1 LYDGDTTLQEKPKQ
15 QHRSTAVYVLM
26 LINLIVFVL
35 DKVMKN
41 PIISRQFYLFH
52 RRWKWWQ
59 PLTTCFCHVDRFHL
73 SSNLFLLLLFGRSVE
88 DDQGWVGLLFS
99 FAWCGVLASL
109 VSLWLLP
116 SYTVSIGASGAVFGL
131 FTVSMLAKLS
141 WKDLDWRKIVEVAVL
156 GEFVFRQITSEIAN
170 VAGGGRSGINHI
182 AHLSGAIA
190 GAVLVF
196 GMRATIASYDQKG
209 KTAAQIKLKKR
220 EEQEKDPQKDKK

>member
-1 LYDGDTTLQEKPKQ
+1 
-15 QHRSTAVYVLM
+15 
-26 LINLIVFVL
+26 
-35 DKVMKN
+35 
-41 PIISRQFYLFH
+41 
-52 RRWKWWQ
+52 
-59 PLTTCFCHVDRFHL
+59 
-73 SSNLFLLLLFGRSVE
+73 LLLFGRSVE

-99 FAWCGVLASL
+99 FAWCGILASL

-170 VAGGGRSGINHI
+170 VAGGGGRSGINHI

-196 GMRATIASYDQKG
+196 GMRATIASYDRKG

-220 EEQEKDPQKDKK
+220 EEPEKDPQKDKK